1 MKKVKKIILKL
12 VIAII
17 ILLITV
23 IAIFGFVFRNEIRS
37 ICSLKRIDDYGMYQM
52 TYYGNYNLDGLL
64 EQGVTSDLELQNYIV
79 KELTHGIPVHIDV
92 VGGGCTAFVY
102 TDEAGKTTMGR
113 NFDFTYSPSLQVYTN
128 PDNGY
133 SSVSTV
139 CLVFAGYGEDSLPDS
154 WTNSFLTLA
163 APYLPFDGM
172 NEKGVC
178 VCSLAVPAADAPVT
192 GKAMINTTVAMR
204 LILDKASNADEAIEL
219 LKGYDIYFSG
229 GIPCHFLLA
238 DKSGK
243 SVIIEYYDGGLKVVE
258 PEEQLQVASNF
269 IAYNNLNI
277 GDGYSEFERYEKAYD
292 TILEKKCNLSAE
304 EAMALLAE
312 VGVISDGVDKL
323 QWSVVYNMD
332 DLSGKIFAHR
342 KKDQAVDFCLKSRP

>member
-1 MKKVKKIILKL
+1 MKKMIIFRIA
-12 VIAII
+12 IAII
-17 ILLITV
+17 VLFLGM
-23 IAIFGFVFRNEIRS
+23 IAITGFVFRNEIRS
-37 ICSLKRIDDYGMYQM
+37 ICSLKKLDDYGMYQM

-92 VGGGCTAFVY
+92 VRGGCTAFVY
-102 TDEAGKTTMGR
+102 TDENGKTIMGR
-113 NFDFTYSPSLQVYTN
+113 NFDFTYSPSLQVFTN

-133 SSVSTV
+133 ASVSTV
-139 CLVFAGYGEDSLPDS
+139 NLAFAGYSEDSLPDS
-154 WTNSFLTLA
+154 WTNSFLALA

-172 NEKGVC
+172 NEEGVC
-178 VCSLAVPAADAPVT
+178 VCSLAVPEADAPVT
-192 GKAMINTTVAMR
+192 GKAMINTSVAMR
-204 LILDKASNADEAIEL
+204 LILDKASNVDEAIEL

-229 GIPCHFLLA
+229 GIPCHFLLG

-258 PEEQLQVASNF
+258 SGEPFQVASNF

-277 GDGYSEFERYEKAYD
+277 GDGYSEFDRYDKAYN
-292 TILEKKCNLSAE
+292 TIFEKNCHLSEE
-304 EAMALLAE
+304 EAMTLLAG

-332 DLSGKIFAHR
+332 DLSGEIFAHR
-342 KKDQAVDFCLKSRP
+342 KNDQGVEFSLNDK